1 MVLLTKTIRSSAYW
15 KLLLCCQFAMEQMD
29 QMPLGPL
36 AGGAGGLFSIGS
48 GDYTECCRSVEWD
61 RGCEIKDVSS
71 FNV

>member
-1 MVLLTKTIRSSAYW
+1 MVLFTKTIRSSAYW

-29 QMPLGPL
+29 QMPLESL

-48 GDYTECCRSVEWD
+48 GDDVECCRSLRQD

-71 FNV
+71 VNV